1 MNFYSKTVTPQF
13 TLEIY
18 LTLKIKFLKISILL
32 FIFNM
37 VMYDLYKDAIILLM
51 TITVIQIKTFSS
63 FESGNKLSIL
73 ITA

>member
-18 LTLKIKFLKISILL
+18 LTLKIKFFKISILL